1 MRHNNLD
8 ESQTLVALLP
18 GSRKQE
24 LQGIVPLMADV
35 VKRYPQY
42 QFAVATVSNLD
53 KSLYEPLFALPNVT
67 PVYGNTYDLLLFA
80 RAAIVTSGTAT
91 LETALFKV
99 PQVVV
104 YKANTLTYW
113 ILRIAIKVKYIS
125 LVNLIADKEVVKECI
140 QADANPDKVS
150 AELNAML
157 TNDTHRNQILAG
169 YDHIYRTLDTGS
181 ASQNTARLIYGYL
194 TEK

>member
-125 LVNLIADKEVVKECI
+125 RKPYRRQRSSQRMYPGRRQPRQGFRRAECHAYKRHPSQPNSCRLRPHI
-140 QADANPDKVS
+140 PHARHRLSLPEHGQA
-150 AELNAML
+150 
-157 TNDTHRNQILAG
+157 
-169 YDHIYRTLDTGS
+169 
-181 ASQNTARLIYGYL
+181 YL
-194 TEK
+194 RIFD